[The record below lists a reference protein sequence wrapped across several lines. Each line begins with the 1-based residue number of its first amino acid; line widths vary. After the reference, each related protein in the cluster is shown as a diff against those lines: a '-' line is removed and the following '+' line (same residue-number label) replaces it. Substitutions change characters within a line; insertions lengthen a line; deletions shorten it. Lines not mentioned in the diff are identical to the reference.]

1 MMEGRSTLEQGC
13 ALLGRVLVAAIF
25 LRSGVGKVLNFETVA
40 AMMAG
45 KGMPMSQLL
54 LMGAIAIEFVAGTAL
69 VLGYRTR
76 WAALALIVFLVPAT
90 LIFHNFW
97 AADPAQLQNQ
107 TNHFFKNVAILG
119 ALVFFMGNGP
129 GAPSLDQRRRY

>member
-1 MMEGRSTLEQGC
+1 MGAGRSTFEQGC
-13 ALLGRVLVAAIF
+13 ALLGRVLVAVIF
-25 LRSGVGKVLNFETVA
+25 LRSGVGKVFNFDTVV

-45 KGMPMSQLL
+45 KGMPSPQLL
-54 LMGAIAIEFVAGTAL
+54 LMAAIAIEFVAGTAL
-69 VLGYRTR
+69 VLGYKTR

-90 LIFHNFW
+90 LIFHAFW

-129 GAPSLDQRRRY
+129 GAASLDERRRY